1 MSIDRYLLLET
12 QKDYNKFLN
21 SEFKNPGAA
30 WHWGIL
36 NWNPIDFG
44 SSEDNYPEELKEQTL
59 TVENIDKLINSLKV
73 TTSLEK
79 EDSVRTILES
89 NLGKVILFYTN

>member
-36 NWNPIDFG
+36 NSSPIDFG
-44 SSEDNYPEELKEQTL
+44 SSEDNYPEELEKQTL
-59 TVENIDKLINSLKV
+59 TVENIDKLINSLKA

-79 EDSVRTILES
+79 EDNVRTILENS
-89 NLGKVILFYTN
+89 IGKVILFYTN

>member
-12 QKDYNKFLN
+12 QEDYNKFLN

-36 NWNPIDFG
+36 NGNPIDFG
-44 SSEDNYPEELKEQTL
+44 SSEDNYPKELKEQTL